1 MKIINYYV
9 YFIMN
14 NYIIGIA
21 GNKNA
26 GKDTIANMINY
37 IFKRGVTKASYAD
50 WALQKAKLYNM
61 QDRII
66 HFADANKDIL
76 SILFPIDRIYFD
88 SRKYKDELYYN
99 LTTGSFVDSIIAE
112 YDKRYRVITIDML
125 KEHSLNY
132 IIKHNDSNYNT
143 KYDAIKLRTL
153 LQYFGTEICRNQ
165 LGDDIWINT
174 TMNKAT
180 RIAVSR
186 RVCIIAD
193 VRFTNEA
200 DRIRCVNDLP
210 LYGRVVK
217 IVRNADKTDSNSKHE
232 SEQGINNYDYLIENN
247 GSLMQLFYKVLDI
260 IQQII

>member
-1 MKIINYYV
+1 
-9 YFIMN
+9 MN

-50 WALQKAKLYNM
+50 WALQKAKLYNL

-66 HFADANKDIL
+66 HFADGNKDIL
-76 SILFPIDRIYFD
+76 SILFSIDRMYFD
-88 SRKYKDELYYN
+88 SRRYKDEAYYN
-99 LTTGSFVDSIIAE
+99 ITTGNFIDPIVVE
-112 YDKRYRVITIDML
+112 HDKRWRIITIDML
-125 KEHSLNY
+125 KEHSLSY
-132 IIKHNDSNYNT
+132 IINHNDSNYNT
-143 KYDAIKLRTL
+143 KFDAIKLRTL

-165 LGDDIWINT
+165 LGNDIWIKA

-180 RIAVSR
+180 TIANSR
-186 RVCIIAD
+186 RLCVIAD
-193 VRFTNEA
+193 VRFENEA
-200 DRIRCVNDLP
+200 DSIRCINDLP

-217 IVRNADKTDSNSKHE
+217 IVRNIDKIGNNDKHE

-260 IQQII
+260 IQQIV

>member
-1 MKIINYYV
+1 
-9 YFIMN
+9 MN

-21 GNKNA
+21 GSKNA

-37 IFKRGVTKASYAD
+37 IFKRGITKASYAD
-50 WALQKAKLYNM
+50 WALQKTKLINL

-76 SILFPIDRIYFD
+76 SILFPIDRMYFD
-88 SRKYKDELYYN
+88 SRKYKDEVYYN
-99 LTTGSFVDSIIAE
+99 LTTGNFTDSIIAE
-112 YDKRYRVITIDML
+112 HDKRYRIITIDML
-125 KEHSLNY
+125 QEHSLNY
-132 IIKHNDSNYNT
+132 IIQHNDSTYNT
-143 KYDAIKLRTL
+143 KYNAIKLRTL

-180 RIAVSR
+180 RIANSR

-193 VRFTNEA
+193 VRFANEA
-200 DRIRCVNDLP
+200 DRIRNVQDDS

-217 IVRNADKTDSNSKHE
+217 IVRNIDKTGNNDKHE
-232 SEQGINNYDYLIENN
+232 SEQGIDKYDYLIENDS
-247 GSLMQLFYKVLDI
+247 SLMQLFYKVLDI